1 MKIQVPVFPNYVQVV
16 PGGPWV
22 GTLYNSS
29 AVPVQISDDY
39 TALSSPGSVVAGAFV
54 DGIPLQPADSYALLL
69 GWNRVLYASS
79 LAAGASLTVIL
90 STPTVIVYPACGGAG
105 NGGGTGSTAR
115 GAPGSGFAGPA
126 GGGAS
131 GGGGTSGGGGASAPS
146 GGGGGSGYSG
156 PSGGGGGGGKIS
168 TL

>member
-1 MKIQVPVFPNYVQVV
+1 MQVV

-22 GTLYNSS
+22 GTLYNSG

-69 GWNRVLYASS
+69 GWNRILYASS

-105 NGGGTGSTAR
+105 NGGGTGSGTR
-115 GAPGSGFAGPA
+115 GAPGSGFAGPGSVGVVA
-126 GGGAS
+126 PSGGGSSPS
-131 GGGGTSGGGGASAPS
+131 GGSTPSGGGTSG
-146 GGGGGSGYSG
+146 GYSG
-156 PSGGGGGGGKIS
+156 PSGGSGGGAKQS
-168 TL
+168 TF